1 MNGENFATWMRHQGH
16 HVYRTVSSYW
26 YDAGPHVLQA
36 FPYHWLIAPSRT
48 EMDALMWKHGIIAL
62 RYSTA
67 VAPRHGKVSYHVVLR
82 RPYELEMLKS
92 QARNGV
98 KNGLAHFN
106 IEQIS
111 FERLAT
117 EGWALQQDTLTRQDR
132 LRSMSQQEWERLCR
146 AAIDVPGFE
155 AWAATSDGE
164 LAGVVIIC
172 RIDDVFNVPYAMS
185 HSRFLGNHVNNVLFY
200 SIGREMLSRPGV
212 RGVFFTVQSLDAP
225 PNVDE
230 FKFRMGLTPKAVC
243 QRVEF
248 HPLLRPFV
256 TPALHRWILQ
266 RLQKDPSHPTWTK
279 ADGMVRL
286 YLEGKRPLAEQEWP
300 ACVAGQKEAILSAAP
315 NGLKVDPATGQKGEV
330 AGMSFDGCQLPSVPS
345 FATGPA
351 ELVQPSASRRIKAL
365 LAKPWNAV
373 VKPQLKQAY
382 ATSLEVTGPASAPL
396 AAQDSVGKVPLAK
409 GDRVRVRSREEILA
423 TLNPFKELK
432 GCAFLP
438 QMFDYCGTEQR
449 VLRTMQRF
457 MDERDYKMKKVRGV
471 ILLENVICNGTA
483 AFGACDRCCFLFWRE
498 EWLERVPVEE
508 PPAGG

>member
-1 MNGENFATWMRHQGH
+1 MNAENFALWMRRQGH
-16 HVYRTVSSYW
+16 HVYRTASSYW
-26 YDAGPHVLQA
+26 FDAGPHVLQA
-36 FPYHWLIAPSRT
+36 FPYHWLISPTQA
-48 EMDALMWKHGIIAL
+48 ELDALMWKHGVIAM
-62 RYSTA
+62 RYST
-67 VAPRHGKVSYHVVLR
+67 PLGPQRGKVSYHVVLR
-82 RPYELEMLKS
+82 RPYELEMLKA

-98 KNGLAHFN
+98 KNGVAHFQ

-117 EGWALQQDTLTRQDR
+117 EGWALQEDTLKRQDR
-132 LRSMSQQEWERLCR
+132 ARAMTREEWGRLCR
-146 AAIDVPGFE
+146 SAIDVPGFE

-164 LAGVVIIC
+164 LAGAVIIC
-172 RIDDVFNVPYAMS
+172 QIDDAFNVPYAMS

-200 SIGREMLSRPGV
+200 SISREMLSRPGV

-230 FKFRMGLTPKAVC
+230 FKFRMGLSPKAVC

-256 TPALHRWILQ
+256 TPTIHTWIQQ
-266 RLQKDPSHPTWTK
+266 RLQRDPSHPTWAK
-279 ADGMVRL
+279 AEGMVRL
-286 YLEGKRPLAEQEWP
+286 YLEGQRPLADQDWP
-300 ACVAGQKEAILSAAP
+300 ACVAGQKEAYPDAAP
-315 NGLKVDPATGQKGEV
+315 RALTIDPKTGQKGDV
-330 AGMSFDGCQLPSVPS
+330 AAMSFDGCQIPSVPGFS
-345 FATGPA
+345 LGAA
-351 ELVQPSASRRIKAL
+351 SLVHASASQRIKAF

-373 VKPQLKQAY
+373 AKPRLKQAY
-382 ATSLEVTGPASAPL
+382 SASLDWRGPVSAPM
-396 AAQDSVGKVPLAK
+396 AAQDSIGKTPLAN
-409 GDRVRVRSREEILA
+409 GDLVRVRSREEIDA

-438 QMFDYCGTEQR
+438 QMYQYCGTEQR
-449 VLRTMQRF
+449 VLRAMQRF

-498 EWLERVPVEE
+498 EWLERLPVEDSL
-508 PPAGG
+508 AGS